1 MEATKKLYVMISRT
15 DTGVGNIIR
24 FFSNYEYNHVSL
36 SLDGSFRTWVS
47 FARYVR
53 DTPLYGGFIR
63 EPVERF
69 LAGRK
74 RIDVRIF
81 ALDIPESRYLRLAE
95 LFSLA
100 GRQDFT
106 LLYNHL
112 SLIPAIVGM
121 DLPIPGAYTCL
132 GFANRVMGTQYASI
146 RDLNSQLQPELIYEG
161 DLADLVQDSG
171 CRDDVF
177 FTKLGPLQGTAC
189 TMISFAKLMQFA
201 VFQQN
206 TDPVISALAPRP

>member
-1 MEATKKLYVMISRT
+1 MISKT
-15 DTGVGNIIR
+15 DTGVGGIIR
-24 FFSNYEYNHVSL
+24 KVSGYPYNHVSL
-36 SLDGSFRTWVS
+36 TLDSSFRTWVS
-47 FARYVR
+47 FARFVQ

-69 LAGRK
+69 LAKGQ

-81 ALDIPESRYLRLAE
+81 ALDIPESRYLRLTA

-112 SLIPAIVGM
+112 SLISAIVGI

-132 GFANRVMGTQYASI
+132 GFANRVLDTQYPSI
-146 RDLNSQLQPELIYEG
+146 RDLNTQLQPALIYDG
-161 DLADLVQDSG
+161 SLADLVHDSG
-171 CRDDVF
+171 CRDDVY

-189 TMISFAKLMQFA
+189 SVISIAKLVQFA
-201 VFQQN
+201 AFQRE
-206 TDPVISALAPRP
+206 TDPVLSALSAKP